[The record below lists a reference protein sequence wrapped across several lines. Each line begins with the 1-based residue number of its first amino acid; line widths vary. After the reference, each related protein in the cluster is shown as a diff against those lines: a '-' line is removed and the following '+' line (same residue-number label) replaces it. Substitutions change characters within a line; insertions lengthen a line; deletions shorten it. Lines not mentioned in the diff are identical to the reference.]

1 MAYMGDGAT
10 SENDFHVAM
19 NFAGVYRAPVVFVCQ
34 NNHWS
39 ISESTKQQTA
49 SETIAQKAGA
59 YGFSWT
65 YLFFGFLVPMYRGEL
80 VVAALHLLF
89 TIASAGIS
97 QLVFPF
103 VYNRQFMQRQLE
115 AGYVLHDDERVGR
128 DRGVRAHLFGRRNPR
143 AHAAARRQGTR
154 PR

>member
-1 MAYMGDGAT
+1 MAKRVMLRHPVT
-10 SENDFHVAM
+10 
-19 NFAGVYRAPVVFVCQ
+19 GVV
-34 NNHWS
+34 
-39 ISESTKQQTA
+39 
-49 SETIAQKAGA
+49 KAGA

-103 VYNRQFMQRQLE
+103 VYNRQYMQRMLE
-115 AGYVLHDDERVGR
+115 AGYVLHDDERVM
-128 DRGVRAHLFGRRNPR
+128 
-143 AHAAARRQGTR
+143 AAAREALGMLGR
-154 PR
+154 